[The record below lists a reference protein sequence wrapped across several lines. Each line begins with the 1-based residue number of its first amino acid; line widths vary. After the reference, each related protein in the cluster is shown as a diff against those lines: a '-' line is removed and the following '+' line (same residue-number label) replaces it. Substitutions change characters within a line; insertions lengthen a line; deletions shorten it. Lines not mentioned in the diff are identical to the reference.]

1 MEEAAPRPTSY
12 NRPVV
17 HDWQWILLVAGLFL
31 AGFFSSAETALTA
44 LGEARVQHL
53 TETRGWRGALL
64 KLWQRHPERILSALL
79 LGATLVNV
87 GMGSITALVA
97 DQMGFSNGLVLF
109 TGLTTLV
116 LLIFGEITPKTL
128 AKRHATGFA
137 LALMPLV
144 AIVYFLLWPLA
155 WLFVQIPRGLSRAIK
170 VETGGES
177 VTSQELEYLIELGAR
192 QGSLD
197 KVKERLLSSVLAFTE
212 VLVKEIML
220 PRTQVVALEEA
231 ASYEDVMK
239 LATESELSRIP
250 VYRGTMDEVVGILY
264 VKLMLADLR
273 KGLDPDHF
281 QLAKYVKRPFFVPE
295 VMKVSRLLAEMQRR
309 KTHIAIVVDEFGGTS
324 GIVTLEDVVEEI
336 VGEIHDESD
345 VEEKKLRVQS
355 DGVILAD
362 GAVSLREVEEHL
374 GVDFPEEGDY
384 ETLGGFLTA
393 TAGRVPPSG
402 SLVVWGGLT
411 FTVKAADERRV
422 LKVEVARKPAEK
434 PTVLVSTPP
443 APKVH

>member
-1 MEEAAPRPTSY
+1 
-12 NRPVV
+12 VV
-17 HDWQWILLVAGLFL
+17 HDWQWILLVAGFFL

-53 TETRGWRGALL
+53 TGTRGWRGTLL
-64 KLWQRHPERILSALL
+64 RLWLRHPERILSALL

-87 GMGSITALVA
+87 GMGSLTALIA
-97 DQMGFSNGLVLF
+97 DEMGLSNGLILF

-116 LLIFGEITPKTL
+116 LLIFGEITPKTF

-137 LALMPLV
+137 LALIPLV
-144 AIVYFLLWPLA
+144 AVVYFLLWPLA

-170 VETGGES
+170 VESSGES

-231 ASYEDVMK
+231 ATYEDVMK

-273 KGLDPDHF
+273 KGLDPAHF
-281 QLAKYVKRPFFVPE
+281 QLAKYMKRPFFVPE

-355 DGVILAD
+355 DGVIVAD

-434 PTVLVSTPP
+434 PAALVSAAPV
-443 APKVH
+443 PKVH

>member
-1 MEEAAPRPTSY
+1 M
-12 NRPVV
+12 
-17 HDWQWILLVAGLFL
+17 
-31 AGFFSSAETALTA
+31 
-44 LGEARVQHL
+44 
-53 TETRGWRGALL
+53 
-64 KLWQRHPERILSALL
+64 
-79 LGATLVNV
+79 
-87 GMGSITALVA
+87 
-97 DQMGFSNGLVLF
+97 
-109 TGLTTLV
+109 
-116 LLIFGEITPKTL
+116 
-128 AKRHATGFA
+128 
-137 LALMPLV
+137 
-144 AIVYFLLWPLA
+144 
-155 WLFVQIPRGLSRAIK
+155 
-170 VETGGES
+170 
-177 VTSQELEYLIELGAR
+177 
-192 QGSLD
+192 
-197 KVKERLLSSVLAFTE
+197 KERLLSSVLAFTE

-362 GAVSLREVEEHL
+362 G
-374 GVDFPEEGDY
+374 
-384 ETLGGFLTA
+384 
-393 TAGRVPPSG
+393 
-402 SLVVWGGLT
+402 
-411 FTVKAADERRV
+411 
-422 LKVEVARKPAEK
+422 
-434 PTVLVSTPP
+434 
-443 APKVH
+443 

>member
-1 MEEAAPRPTSY
+1 M
-12 NRPVV
+12 
-17 HDWQWILLVAGLFL
+17 LLVGGLFL

-44 LGEARVQHL
+44 LGEARVRHL
-53 TETRGWRGALL
+53 AETRGWRGALL
-64 KLWQRHPERILSALL
+64 RLWQRHPERILSALL
-79 LGATLVNV
+79 LGNTLVNV
-87 GMGSITALVA
+87 GMGSVTALIA
-97 DQMGFSNGLVLF
+97 DEMGLSNGLVVL
-109 TGLTTLV
+109 TGITTLM
-116 LLIFGEITPKTL
+116 LLIFGEITPKTF

-137 LALMPLV
+137 LALIPLV
-144 AIVYFLLWPLA
+144 AAVYFLLWPLA
-155 WLFVQIPRGLSRAIK
+155 WLFVQIPRGLSRAMK
-170 VETGGES
+170 VEASSES

-220 PRTQVVALEEA
+220 PRTQVIALEEG
-231 ASYEDVMK
+231 ASYEEVMK

-250 VYRGTMDEVVGILY
+250 VYRGTMDEVMGILY

-273 KGLDPDHF
+273 KGLDPAHF
-281 QLAKYVKRPFFVPE
+281 QIAKYVKRPFFVPE

-362 GAVSLREVEEHL
+362 GAVSLRELEEHL

-411 FTVKAADERRV
+411 FTVKGADERRV

-434 PTVLVSTPP
+434 PAALVSAPP

>member
-1 MEEAAPRPTSY
+1 
-12 NRPVV
+12 VV
-17 HDWQWILLVAGLFL
+17 LEWQWILLVAGLFL
-31 AGFFSSAETALTA
+31 AAFFSSAETALTA

-53 TETRGWRGALL
+53 TETRGARGALL

-79 LGATLVNV
+79 VGATLVNV
-87 GMGSITALVA
+87 GMGSLTALVA
-97 DQMGFSNGLVLF
+97 DEMGLSNGLVLF
-109 TGLTTLV
+109 TGITTV
-116 LLIFGEITPKTL
+116 ILLIFGEITPKTL
-128 AKRHATGFA
+128 AKRHSTGFA

-144 AIVYFLLWPLA
+144 ALIYFLLWPLA

-170 VETGGES
+170 VESKGTES

-220 PRTQVVALEEA
+220 PRTQVVALDAGATYDE
-231 ASYEDVMK
+231 VMK

-250 VYRGTMDEVVGILY
+250 VYRETMDDVAGILY

-273 KGLDPDHF
+273 KNLDPKNF
-281 QLAKYVKRPFFVPE
+281 QLSKYVKRPFFVPE

-362 GAVSLREVEEHL
+362 GAVSLRELEEHL
-374 GVDFPEEGDY
+374 NVDFPEEGDY

-434 PTVLVSTPP
+434 PAALVSAPP